1 MTDESLGDEAEA
13 AARLIGYGFR
23 PKHTPA
29 RDETYAVL
37 VKRYHED
44 PDFEYLV
51 KRCAAGMGLKVVGVS
66 TRSGMVHAALPGSVF
81 ETKMDQFTR
90 QVRMREHRKAER
102 VLYGITHL
110 AIAVLA
116 FPRREDLADDGYVG
130 RVAASEVTQYVRSVC
145 NLLAERVTAA
155 DQEEDPPAEAPELD
169 RAWRVYLKR
178 PEVAPTRTGRSGI
191 SATRTIA
198 TRALTYLF
206 DRGMLTQQAID
217 PERAERTYRTTH
229 RYQLQVRELAATRA
243 YEELLKLGLLPPAG
257 DADGLRTMN
266 PDTLYD

>member
-1 MTDESLGDEAEA
+1 VRDDTWADEAEA
-13 AARLIGYGFR
+13 AARLVCYGFR

-29 RDETYAVL
+29 RDETYRLL

-44 PDFEYLV
+44 PDFAHLV

-81 ETKMDQFTR
+81 ETKMDQFAR
-90 QVRMREHRKAER
+90 QVRMREQREAER

-130 RVAASEVTQYVRSVC
+130 KVRASEVTQYVRSVC
-145 NLLAERVTAA
+145 DLLAERAASA
-155 DQEEDPPAEAPELD
+155 DQEEDPPAGAPELE

-178 PEVAPTRTGRSGI
+178 PEVAPTRRGNRGL

-206 DRGMLTQQAID
+206 DRGMLTQQGVD
-217 PERAERTYRTTH
+217 PERSERLYRTTH
-229 RYQLQVRELAATRA
+229 RYQMQVRELAATRA
-243 YEELLKLGLLPPAG
+243 YEELLTLGVLPPVT
-257 DADGLRTMN
+257 DTDGLRTIN

>member
-1 MTDESLGDEAEA
+1 MKDESFGDDAEA

-23 PKHTPA
+23 PKTTPA
-29 RDETYAVL
+29 RDDTYRAL
-37 VKRYHED
+37 VKRHHED
-44 PDFEYLV
+44 PDFAYLV
-51 KRCAAGMGLKVVGVS
+51 RRSAAGMGLMILGVS

-81 ETKMDQFTR
+81 ETKMDQFAR
-90 QVRMREHRKAER
+90 QARMRENRDAER
-102 VLYGITHL
+102 ALHGITHL

-145 NLLAERVTAA
+145 DLLAERATA
-155 DQEEDPPAEAPELD
+155 DEQEVDPPAEAPGLD
-169 RAWRVYLKR
+169 STWRIYLKR
-178 PEVAPTRTGRSGI
+178 PEVAPTRKGNQGT
-191 SATRTIA
+191 SATRTIT

-206 DRGMLTQQAID
+206 DRGMLTQQGTD
-217 PERAERTYRTTH
+217 PERTERTYQTTH
-229 RYQLQVRELAATRA
+229 RYQIQVRELAATRA
-243 YEELLKLGLLPPAG
+243 YEELLTLGVLPPVG